1 MNGNDFVRFML
12 RTPLHALM
20 GNTMLITVT
29 GRRTGRKLAVP
40 VNYYRDGE
48 TLWIL
53 SSRDRTWWRNIG
65 PASKVILH
73 LDGTDVAGIADVV
86 RDEAAVIA
94 QVGQYLHHFPA
105 AAGPLGVKV
114 RKGAANG
121 DDVARCA
128 MGRLFV
134 RVCLLTDGR

>member
-1 MNGNDFVRFML
+1 MNGNNIVRFML
-12 RTPLHALM
+12 RTPLHVLM

-40 VNYYRDGE
+40 VNYYRDGK

-53 SSRDRTWWRNIG
+53 SSRDRTWWRNIRPG
-65 PASKVILH
+65 SKVMLH
-73 LDGTDVAGIADVV
+73 LDGTELAGIADVV
-86 RDEAAVIA
+86 RDDDAVIA
-94 QVGQYLHHFPA
+94 QTGQYLRHFPA

-114 RKGAANG
+114 RKGVANA

-128 MGRLFV
+128 RSRLFV
-134 RVCLLTDGR
+134 RVCPLTDSR